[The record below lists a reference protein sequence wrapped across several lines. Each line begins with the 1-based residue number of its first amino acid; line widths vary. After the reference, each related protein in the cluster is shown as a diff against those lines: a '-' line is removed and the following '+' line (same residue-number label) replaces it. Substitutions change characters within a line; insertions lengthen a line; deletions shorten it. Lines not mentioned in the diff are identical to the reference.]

1 MAALARLLGERVLFT
16 QIEEESESILML
28 PQQFQPLWE
37 FSRDPEYK
45 IAMAYL
51 RGRGASMSDVMKHQ
65 MGYCTTGHYAN
76 RIIIPS
82 YGADGRLNFFT
93 GRTYY
98 KDDNYRPYLNPPA
111 SKNVVGFESL
121 ISWDFPIVICEGPM
135 DALAIRRNAIPIFGK
150 TLPKRL
156 WEEIVSN
163 DVRDIYL
170 ALDRDA
176 LREASDMAEYL
187 RREDRNVFVV
197 EMDGKDPS
205 KIGFAGMMEKIR
217 NTTEPFT
224 FKNVITAK
232 LASLRTHGTNKS
244 Y

>member
-1 MAALARLLGERVLFT
+1 
-16 QIEEESESILML
+16 
-28 PQQFQPLWE
+28 
-37 FSRDPEYK
+37 
-45 IAMAYL
+45 
-51 RGRGASMSDVMKHQ
+51 
-65 MGYCTTGHYAN
+65 
-76 RIIIPS
+76 
-82 YGADGRLNFFT
+82 
-93 GRTYY
+93 
-98 KDDNYRPYLNPPA
+98 
-111 SKNVVGFESL
+111 
-121 ISWDFPIVICEGPM
+121 M